1 MGQDDEHNDSGEN
14 SELETSPIF
23 GKSSDD
29 SQRSQEAEEPETMP
43 SDEPRKLASQQK
55 QQNRV
60 VKICKSCMVSQ
71 RDGGNFCVRCGEEL
85 VRIRSVQDTC
95 IGDVVGDKYRIVD
108 KIGSGGMGDVYLGLN
123 EPIGQRVAIKFL
135 NEKFTSDEK
144 IVLRFLNEARSY
156 CRVNHPN
163 AVTLL
168 EYGQHDDG
176 SLYLITEYIE
186 GDGLTAIIE
195 EQGVLATEPIV
206 SIGVQVCEVLSA
218 AHNQGIIHR
227 DLKPDNLMMISG
239 SRGNYAV
246 KVLDFGIAK
255 IADDNVEGPM
265 TETGSV
271 FGTPEF
277 MSPEQARGDS
287 VDPRSDLYAL
297 GIILYYMATAE
308 LPFSGNNKL
317 STLNQQLNKQPLP
330 PSETEGG
337 ARIHPD
343 LEALILQCLEKSP
356 VARPSHADEVAEA
369 LERIDTSSVGKGPA
383 QAGRSMVGSDASKSK
398 RPQRA
403 PESEQGTSG
412 PSDAGLDGPAADGDS
427 VVPLGIS
434 TFDDGGDETIDLSFD
449 DGTADSEAATA
460 GLGDTLDDA
469 SAPEHSALSKT
480 LDDGDEPQPESA
492 DDDAWEGRF
501 DSAPSDDSQ
510 LYRQTVG
517 DSGPGLRR
525 AMFLGVVAT
534 MIVLGGVVFWTA
546 DSEDEELDAGP
557 ESPMEAASDVVDN
570 SRVSAALEA
579 AEALVEQGGFDGA
592 DAALGAID
600 EERITEPLS
609 DRYSDI
615 VQRASRAG
623 NTEMQIRSAIRSHDC
638 DEARSLLSRLE
649 TLSSG
654 AGEEMSE
661 QVRDCDDEP
670 SRRAEERGDRSGGQP
685 SAPSESVPEPTGD
698 APPTEEA
705 GGADGDEGG
714 AVAAPTPDVPEAD
727 EIDEPQEA
735 DVDTPTPGG
744 DESADGPEPD
754 EDVEVDVDGPS
765 EQAPDGRDDETD
777 DVEAAPEPE
786 PQPEPETDETDE
798 TQARPEP
805 EPEPEARDDDGR
817 ELDDEESESVDSDGD
832 ESDSEPEDDDSE
844 DDVVLPP
851 SEI

>member
-1 MGQDDEHNDSGEN
+1 MGQDDEHNDSGEH

-23 GKSSDD
+23 GKSSDERR
-29 SQRSQEAEEPETMP
+29 RSQGENEPATMP

-55 QQNRV
+55 QQGRV

-186 GDGLTAIIE
+186 GDGLTAVIE
-195 EQGVLATEPIV
+195 EQGVLATETIV

-317 STLNQQLNKQPLP
+317 STLNQQLNKQPLS
-330 PSETEGG
+330 PSETEHG
-337 ARIHPD
+337 AGIHPD

-369 LERIDTSSVGKGPA
+369 LESIDTSSGGTRAPSRKSSTESSDTPKPAPA
-383 QAGRSMVGSDASKSK
+383 QSAE
-398 RPQRA
+398 
-403 PESEQGTSG
+403 ESETADPDRGQA
-412 PSDAGLDGPAADGDS
+412 PLDGPAADGDS

-449 DGTADSEAATA
+449 DDSADGEAATV

-469 SAPEHSALSKT
+469 SAPEHSDLSKT
-480 LDDGDEPQPESA
+480 LDDGEDEQPEA
-492 DDDAWEGRF
+492 GDDDVWEGRF
-501 DSAPSDDSQ
+501 DGDPDDDSQ

-517 DSGPGLRR
+517 NSGPGLRR
-525 AMFLGVVAT
+525 PMLLGVVAT
-534 MIVLGGVVFWTA
+534 LVVLGIVVVWTG
-546 DSEDEELDAGP
+546 DSGDDELQA
-557 ESPMEAASDVVDN
+557 SPGSPVEAAISGVGE
-570 SRVSAALEA
+570 SRVSAALDA
-579 AEALVEQGGFDGA
+579 AEALVDSGDLDAA
-592 DAALGAID
+592 DAALGALD
-600 EERITEPLS
+600 PEQLS
-609 DRYSDI
+609 DPFQDRYEEI

-623 NTEMQIRSAIRSHDC
+623 NTQMQIRSAIRSHDC
-638 DEARSLLSRLE
+638 GEARSLLSRLE
-649 TLSSG
+649 ALSSG
-654 AGEEMSE
+654 AGDELSAS
-661 QVRDCDDEP
+661 VRDCDDEP
-670 SRRAEERGDRSGGQP
+670 ARRAGQRGGAGGSEP
-685 SAPSESVPEPTGD
+685 SVPSDPVPEPSGE
-698 APPTEEA
+698 APPR
-705 GGADGDEGG
+705 GAASPEDSDDGQ
-714 AVAAPTPDVPEAD
+714 AVAAPTPDVPE
-727 EIDEPQEA
+727 
-735 DVDTPTPGG
+735 
-744 DESADGPEPD
+744 
-754 EDVEVDVDGPS
+754 S
-765 EQAPDGRDDETD
+765 ED
-777 DVEAAPEPE
+777 DVETN
-786 PQPEPETDETDE
+786 TDESGPVDGETGEVSDPVADGDIDE
-798 TQARPEP
+798 TPEP
-805 EPEPEARDDDGR
+805 EPEPAAPEADDSEEIPVPESEASQEGESEEAMEAEPEAREDGER
-817 ELDDEESESVDSDGD
+817 ESDEDDEVESIDAEVDDSDD
-832 ESDSEPEDDDSE
+832 SDDPEQDDDDSE